1 MIVERGRSLVM
12 EVIFFLFRCG
22 VIDFRGLDVEMLESN
37 GVVDIFVGGDT
48 VEW

>member
-1 MIVERGRSLVM
+1 MIVERGKSLVM

-37 GVVDIFVGGDT
+37 GVVDIFVGGGYC
-48 VEW
+48 